1 MTLLCRTYY
10 PELRYTYLYLRL
22 QNYKKMQ
29 KNTDI

>member
-1 MTLLCRTYY
+1 MLIYMPFNMPIL
-10 PELRYTYLYLRL
+10 YTYLYLRL

>member
-1 MTLLCRTYY
+1 MLIYMPFNMPIYILI
-10 PELRYTYLYLRL
+10 LYLRL